1 MALGLVGD
9 CFPEHRAAEHKGSLR
24 VCMRKQVQTRWSTA
38 VGMTVHPARE
48 GTGAEQGQEKR
59 SLISFG
65 VC

>member
-1 MALGLVGD
+1 MALGLIRC
-9 CFPEHRAAEHKGSLR
+9 CFPEQRAIEHKGSLR
-24 VCMRKQVQTRWSTA
+24 VCVDKRVQTRWSA

-48 GTGAEQGQEKR
+48 GGGVELGQEER